1 MRHFS
6 KFAAALC
13 LSAALFSCTGGEKAD
28 ANSENKAELNSSFDA
43 AAMDKVLAANIRSDD
58 KARDIFRNPKE
69 TLETFDVSPEHSI
82 IEYAPGGGWYTR
94 ILAPYVAEKGQYTAV
109 SFPPQ
114 AAIAIGEDFVERISA
129 GYKSFSNDQSESLG
143 IEAEKLPLYTYDTIP
158 ESLNGTV
165 DRVLIIRMMHNL
177 KRWGIDTQEISAL
190 KATLKPDGMIGI
202 VQHRAKD
209 DAPEEYVDGNA
220 GYLKRDDLI
229 AFMDSQGFEVA
240 AESDVNEN
248 PKDTAD
254 YPGGVWTLPPSLGSD
269 DEDKSKF
276 EAIGESNRMTI
287 LFKLKAS

>member
-6 KFAAALC
+6 KLAVALC
-13 LSAALFSCTGGEKAD
+13 LSTALFSCTNGEKD
-28 ANSENKAELNSSFDA
+28 DVSNENSAELNSSFDA
-43 AAMDKVLAANIRSDD
+43 AAMDTVLTADIRNDD
-58 KARDIFRNPKE
+58 KVRDAFRNPKE

-94 ILAPYVAEKGQYTAV
+94 ILAPYVSEKGQYAAV

-114 AAIAIGEDFVERISA
+114 AAISIGEDFVQRISE

-143 IEAEKLPLYTYDTIP
+143 IEADKLPLYTYDTIP
-158 ESLNGTV
+158 EDLNGTV

-177 KRWGIDTQEISAL
+177 KRWGIDAQEIAAL

-209 DAPEEYVDGNA
+209 DAPEEYVDGNK

-229 AFMDSQGFEVA
+229 AFMDNQGFEVA
-240 AESDVNEN
+240 SEASINEN
-248 PKDTAD
+248 PKDTTD

-276 EAIGESNRMTI
+276 ESIGESNRMTI
-287 LFKLKAS
+287 LFKQKAT